1 MKNRSQQPKT
11 ADDLIAALES
21 AETGSRMLD
30 VQLAYFLS
38 EATEGSDGGPANP
51 RLPAKWHALGEFP
64 AIAKIMLDEGFSW
77 QSVCDVLDC
86 EAPAYTTSLD
96 ASIPGENIVFVI
108 RSAKRSRWG
117 AIHKTAEGGEIFGWG
132 ATEALARRTAAMRA
146 WKKAAIE
153 AQGKVRPA
161 AERMEDRTDELRPD
175 PAAAESASRKSAIN
189 GRDNEVSLE
198 QSLGHAMSEQEDRDW
213 EILF

>member
-1 MKNRSQQPKT
+1 MKNRSQQPRT

-30 VQLAYFLS
+30 VQLAYFLG
-38 EATEGSDGGPANP
+38 EATESPDGGPANP

-96 ASIPGENIVFVI
+96 AGIPGENIVFVI
-108 RSAKRSRWG
+108 RSAKRDRWG
-117 AIHKTAEGGEIFGWG
+117 AIHKTAEGREVFGWG
-132 ATEALARRTAAMRA
+132 ATEVLARRTAAMKA
-146 WKKAAIE
+146 WKKAATE
-153 AQGKVRPA
+153 AQEKLRPA
-161 AERMEDRTDELRPD
+161 AEQTEDRADEPRPN
-175 PAAAESASRKSAIN
+175 PAAAESVSRKSAIN

-198 QSLGHAMSEQEDRDW
+198 QSLEHAMSEQEDRDW